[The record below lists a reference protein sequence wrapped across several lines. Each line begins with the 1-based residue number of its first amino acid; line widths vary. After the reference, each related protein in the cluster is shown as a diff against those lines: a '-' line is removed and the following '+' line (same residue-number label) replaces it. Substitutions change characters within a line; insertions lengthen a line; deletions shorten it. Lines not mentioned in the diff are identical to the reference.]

1 MDINEKINYLKE
13 NHYVEYN
20 RVYNIERDK
29 LDTRYPIFC
38 PCGKLATG
46 LHTNSC
52 RIFQRKLNKRIVSEL
67 HDLIPNFKIG
77 DKIKYVGPRAEN
89 TLPFYIISSVEHGYY
104 KCENGTLIPFKFQ
117 DNYKI
122 IK

>member
-20 RVYNIERDK
+20 RVYNIERNKMDAK
-29 LDTRYPIFC
+29 YPISC
-38 PCGKLATG
+38 PCGRLATG
-46 LHTNSC
+46 LHTDKC
-52 RIFQRKLNKRIVSEL
+52 RTFQRELNKRIVSEL
-67 HDLIPNFKIG
+67 YNLIPNFKIG
-77 DKIKYVGPRAEN
+77 DKIKYVGPRTEN
-89 TLPFYIISSVEHGYY
+89 TLSFYIISSIDNNCY
-104 KCENGTLIPFKFQ
+104 KCENGSLIPFKFQ

>member
-13 NHYVEYN
+13 HYYVEYI
-20 RVYNIERDK
+20 RVYYAERDK
-29 LDTRYPIFC
+29 LDTRYPISC

-46 LHTNSC
+46 LHTDKC
-52 RIFQRKLNKRIVSEL
+52 RIFQRKLNKAIISQL
-67 HDLIPNFKIG
+67 HDLIPNFNIG

-89 TLPFYIISSVEHGYY
+89 TLPFYIISSIENNCY